1 MLTLDDQFSSTQS
14 TTSPHKIQD
23 PSIIPSHIPSI
34 ENNLPYLFFRHGSPG
49 HKLVFEGRDYRG
61 GIPSARRIPMQLLPV
76 VSHISASGFKSD
88 LKNCYYTNISF
99 CFSKTHNPMQLF
111 PVSTLS
117 LLPAY
122 RSVAITNAKH
132 SKSTSLE

>member
-1 MLTLDDQFSSTQS
+1 MRTTYHTYSSDMVPQVIRHHDHSLS
-14 TTSPHKIQD
+14 T
-23 PSIIPSHIPSI
+23 
-34 ENNLPYLFFRHGSPG
+34 
-49 HKLVFEGRDYRG
+49 KLVFEGRDHRG
-61 GIPSARRIPMQLLPV
+61 GIPSARRITMQLLPV
-76 VSHISASGFKSD
+76 VTHISAFGFKSD

-99 CFSKTHNPMQLF
+99 WFSKTHKLMQLF